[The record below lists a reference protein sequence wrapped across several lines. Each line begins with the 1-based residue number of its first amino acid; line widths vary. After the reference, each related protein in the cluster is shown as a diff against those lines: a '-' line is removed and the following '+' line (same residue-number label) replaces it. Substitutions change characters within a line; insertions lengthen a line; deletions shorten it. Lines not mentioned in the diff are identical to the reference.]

1 MCWIL
6 SKSAK
11 KLWRDLTIFQNSL
24 RPPSWICLT
33 HIWTTHKEY
42 LLVFIVVHNLV
53 GIDAVISILWKFI
66 SHVWLKN
73 AYSRPKV
80 GFGGYD
86 PLNAVQYQQ
95 NPQKTHHWVKRRHI
109 TQTIKI
115 GRSTSATCWR
125 DEEIKKERQS
135 RKPDKWRT
143 GYSPRPPTSS
153 DRNTICHGG
162 RSSGGRLKFSSFTKI
177 GSVVSA
183 LCGVENC
190 PIRMKLVGKLVTALL
205 NCKMLQRLSM
215 TCACRWLPLCYFAPS
230 SGTKYCDQCVCLS
243 VCLSVCLCPSARIS
257 QNPHVRTFRN
267 FLHMLLQR
275 RLGPFV
281 AIMQRVF
288 YWGFP
293 GWRRVFT

>member
-1 MCWIL
+1 
-6 SKSAK
+6 
-11 KLWRDLTIFQNSL
+11 
-24 RPPSWICLT
+24 
-33 HIWTTHKEY
+33 
-42 LLVFIVVHNLV
+42 
-53 GIDAVISILWKFI
+53 
-66 SHVWLKN
+66 
-73 AYSRPKV
+73 
-80 GFGGYD
+80 
-86 PLNAVQYQQ
+86 
-95 NPQKTHHWVKRRHI
+95 VKRRHI

-125 DEEIKKERQS
+125 DEEIKKERQR

-162 RSSGGRLKFSSFTKI
+162 RSSGGRFKFSSFTKI

-183 LCGVENC
+183 LCRVENC
-190 PIRMKLVGKLVTALL
+190 PRPIPMKLVGKLVRALL

-288 YWGFP
+288 Y
-293 GWRRVFT
+293 